1 METFIEDWRKNEDID
16 KLRDKEKLEILE
28 KFYSR
33 IKDVVKAYELEEGLE
48 NIIDDLNYEIDSVEV
63 ELWWNTFTNI

>member
-63 ELWWNTFTNI
+63 EL

>member
-16 KLRDKEKLEILE
+16 ELRDKEKLEILE

-48 NIIDDLNYEIDSVEV
+48 NIIADLNYEIDSVEV
-63 ELWWNTFTNI
+63 EL